1 MKIND
6 EKIEHQVEEISNL
19 ISDILEIVDDVTK
32 KYEGEISTFESST
45 TYSTYVV
52 LKENLEFY
60 LEYFIKFNNII
71 ENQINDF
78 VNYYDFIVYI
88 SEYVSKINRMLK
100 GINLVALNEPIVF
113 ENKITTLDVDILFE
127 IIKYMNTLYLKAGI
141 DSYDK

>member
-19 ISDILEIVDDVTK
+19 ISDILEIVDNITK
-32 KYEGEISTFESST
+32 KYEGENSTFESNT

-78 VNYYDFIVYI
+78 VNYYDFIVYV

-127 IIKYMNTLYLKAGI
+127 IIKYMNTLYLKTGI

>member
-78 VNYYDFIVYI
+78 VNYYDFIVYV

-100 GINLVALNEPIVF
+100 GINLIALNEPIVF

-127 IIKYMNTLYLKAGI
+127 IIKYMNTLYLKTGI
-141 DSYDK
+141 DSYDE

>member
-6 EKIEHQVEEISNL
+6 EKIEYQVEEISNL
-19 ISDILEIVDDVTK
+19 ISDILEIVDDITK
-32 KYEGEISTFESST
+32 KYEGENFTFESNT

-78 VNYYDFIVYI
+78 VNYYDFIVYV

-100 GINLVALNEPIVF
+100 GINLVALNEPMVF
-113 ENKITTLDVDILFE
+113 KNKITTLDVDILFE
-127 IIKYMNTLYLKAGI
+127 IIKYMNTLYLKTGI

>member
-32 KYEGEISTFESST
+32 KYEGEIFTFESST

-100 GINLVALNEPIVF
+100 GINLVALNEPMVF

-127 IIKYMNTLYLKAGI
+127 IIKYMNTLYLKTGI

>member
-127 IIKYMNTLYLKAGI
+127 IIKYMNTLYLKTGI

>member
-32 KYEGEISTFESST
+32 KYEGEISTFESNT
-45 TYSTYVV
+45 AYSTYVV

-78 VNYYDFIVYI
+78 VNYYDFIVYV

-127 IIKYMNTLYLKAGI
+127 IIKYMNTLYLKTGI

>member
-6 EKIEHQVEEISNL
+6 EKIEHQVEEILNS
-19 ISDILEIVDDVTK
+19 ISDILEIVDNITK
-32 KYEGEISTFESST
+32 KYARETFTFESNT
-45 TYSTYVV
+45 TYSTYMV

-71 ENQINDF
+71 ENQINNF
-78 VNYYDFIVYI
+78 VNYYDFIVYV

-127 IIKYMNTLYLKAGI
+127 IIKYMNTLYLKTGI

>member
-6 EKIEHQVEEISNL
+6 EKNEHQVEEILNS
-19 ISDILEIVDDVTK
+19 ISDILEIVDNTTK
-32 KYEGEISTFESST
+32 KYEGENFTFESYT
-45 TYSTYVV
+45 IYSTYMA

-71 ENQINDF
+71 ENQINNF
-78 VNYYDFIVYI
+78 VNYYDFIVHV
-88 SEYVSKINRMLK
+88 SEHVSKINRMLK

-113 ENKITTLDVDILFE
+113 ENKVTTLDVDILFE
-127 IIKYMNTLYLKAGI
+127 IIKYMNTLYLKTGI

>member
-78 VNYYDFIVYI
+78 VNYYDFIVYV

-127 IIKYMNTLYLKAGI
+127 IIKYMNTLYLKTGI

>member
-19 ISDILEIVDDVTK
+19 ISDMLEIVDDVTK

-127 IIKYMNTLYLKAGI
+127 IIKYMNTLYLKTGI

>member
-6 EKIEHQVEEISNL
+6 EKIKHQVEEISNL
-19 ISDILEIVDDVTK
+19 ISDILEIVDNITK
-32 KYEGEISTFESST
+32 KYEGEISTFESNT

-71 ENQINDF
+71 ENQINNF
-78 VNYYDFIVYI
+78 VNYYDFIVYV

-100 GINLVALNEPIVF
+100 GINLAALNEPIVF

-127 IIKYMNTLYLKAGI
+127 IIKYMNTLYLKTGT

>member
-19 ISDILEIVDDVTK
+19 ISDILEIVDDITK
-32 KYEGEISTFESST
+32 KYEGENSTFESNT

-78 VNYYDFIVYI
+78 VNYYDFIVYV

-100 GINLVALNEPIVF
+100 GINLVALNEPMVF
-113 ENKITTLDVDILFE
+113 KNKITTLDVDILFE
-127 IIKYMNTLYLKAGI
+127 IIKYMNTLYLKTGI

>member
-19 ISDILEIVDDVTK
+19 ISDILEIVDNITK
-32 KYEGEISTFESST
+32 KYEGENSTFESNT

-71 ENQINDF
+71 ENQINNF
-78 VNYYDFIVYI
+78 VNYYDFIVYV

-100 GINLVALNEPIVF
+100 GINLVALNEPMVF

-127 IIKYMNTLYLKAGI
+127 IIKYMNTLYLKTGI
-141 DSYDK
+141 NSYDE

>member
-6 EKIEHQVEEISNL
+6 EKIEYQVEEISNL
-19 ISDILEIVDDVTK
+19 ISDILEIVDDITK
-32 KYEGEISTFESST
+32 KYEGENSTFESNT

-78 VNYYDFIVYI
+78 VNYYDFIVYV

-100 GINLVALNEPIVF
+100 GINLVALNEPMVF
-113 ENKITTLDVDILFE
+113 KNKITTLDVDILFE
-127 IIKYMNTLYLKAGI
+127 IIKYMNTLYLKTGI